1 MLQTW
6 FLSSKQPF
14 QKQIDCTLDI
24 APNCQIE
31 AGSCFG
37 FAKPRYYYYSE
48 KKCRCRVNIYPRGQN
63 RPGKDLIL
71 PAEQIFQ
78 I

>member
-1 MLQTW
+1 MVQTW

-14 QKQIDCTLDI
+14 QKQIDCTWHM

-37 FAKPRYYYYSE
+37 FAKPGIITFLRKGAE
-48 KKCRCRVNIYPRGQN
+48 ANVNPRGQN

-71 PAEQIFQ
+71 PAEQLFEI
-78 I
+78 

>member
-1 MLQTW
+1 M
-6 FLSSKQPF
+6 
-14 QKQIDCTLDI
+14 

-37 FAKPRYYYYSE
+37 FAKPGIITFLRKGAE
-48 KKCRCRVNIYPRGQN
+48 ANVNPRGQN

-71 PAEQIFQ
+71 PAEQLFEI
-78 I
+78 